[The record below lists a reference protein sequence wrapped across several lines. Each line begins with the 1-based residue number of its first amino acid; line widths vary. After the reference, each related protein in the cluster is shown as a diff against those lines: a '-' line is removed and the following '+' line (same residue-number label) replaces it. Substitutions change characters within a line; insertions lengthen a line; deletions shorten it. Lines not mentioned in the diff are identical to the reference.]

1 MSRIY
6 LIVNSD
12 LQMSMGKIAS
22 QTAHGMQYIMEY
34 YLKHDH
40 KYKEYCDYKSEGST
54 KIILKASEKKLLE
67 LYHKYPDQCFLVMDA
82 GKTELQPGS
91 ITVLAFLP
99 LEEPLPEF
107 KRFRLL

>member
-12 LQMSMGKIAS
+12 LQMSTGKIAS
-22 QTAHGMQYIMEY
+22 QTSHGMQYIMEY
-34 YLKHDH
+34 YLKHSD
-40 KYKEYCDYKSEGST
+40 KYNNYRDYKSDGST
-54 KIILKASEKKLLE
+54 KIILKAPEKKLLE
-67 LYHKYPDQCFLVMDA
+67 IYQKYPDQSFIVKDA
-82 GKTELQPGS
+82 GHTEIAPGS

-99 LEEPLPEF
+99 MEEPLQEF

>member
-12 LQMSMGKIAS
+12 LQMSIGKIAS

-34 YLKHDH
+34 YLKHDD
-40 KYKEYCDYKSEGST
+40 KYKEYCDYKTHGST

-67 LYHKYPDQCFLVMDA
+67 LYNKYSNLSFLVMDA
-82 GKTELQPGS
+82 GKTEIQSGS

-99 LEEPLPEF
+99 LDEPLQEF

>member
-12 LQMSMGKIAS
+12 LQMSVGKIAS
-22 QTAHGMQYIMEY
+22 QTAHGTQYIMEY
-34 YLKHDH
+34 YLKHPDQQGS
-40 KYKEYCDYKSEGST
+40 YRDYKLDGST
-54 KIILKASEKKLLE
+54 KIILKAPEKKLLE
-67 LYHKYPDQCFLVMDA
+67 VHRKYPDSSFLVMDA
-82 GKTELQPGS
+82 GRTEIQPGS

-99 LEEPLPEF
+99 MDDQLPEL